1 MDRINGTGFHVQH
14 ANMATSTP
22 DYSLSASAGLGG
34 SMNVPTMTP
43 ADGNVSGVSAGS
55 AGPSNVFEAYFGPA
69 PEGMNA
75 DAVSR
80 IARTNLQL
88 PAYYQGRNL
97 YLERIIS
104 WGVADVEDWPTTAF
118 LPLLPYDGM
127 HFSWSKM
134 QNTPH
139 ILDRVPEEAASRLVT
154 TTMEMNSAS
163 TERYGLA
170 FRMEQYVK

>member
-1 MDRINGTGFHVQH
+1 MTTTGDAYTLSAQ
-14 ANMATSTP
+14 P
-22 DYSLSASAGLGG
+22 SASA
-34 SMNVPTMTP
+34 SMLVPAMKP
-43 ADGNVSGVSAGS
+43 ADGNVSAVYGGS
-55 AGPSNVFEAYFGPA
+55 PGPSNVFEAYFGPA
-69 PEGMNA
+69 PEGMDTHA
-75 DAVSR
+75 MSR
-80 IARTNLQL
+80 VARTNLQL

-154 TTMEMNSAS
+154 TSFEMSSAS

-170 FRMEQYVK
+170 FRMEQ

>member
-1 MDRINGTGFHVQH
+1 
-14 ANMATSTP
+14 MAAQPYNAPDST
-22 DYSLSASAGLGG
+22 LSANPMGTPSMLIPSLG
-34 SMNVPTMTP
+34 PK
-43 ADGNVSGVSAGS
+43 DGNVTGVHGGS
-55 AGPSNVFEAYFGPA
+55 NQPGNIFEAYFGPA
-69 PEGMNA
+69 PEGMDTQA
-75 DAVSR
+75 MSR
-80 IARTNLQL
+80 VARTNLQL

-104 WGVADVEDWPTTAF
+104 WGIADVEDWPTTAF

-154 TTMEMNSAS
+154 TSFEMSSAS

-170 FRMEQYVK
+170 FRMEQ

>member
-1 MDRINGTGFHVQH
+1 MT
-14 ANMATSTP
+14 
-22 DYSLSASAGLGG
+22 DYALAPNPGPGG
-34 SMNVPTMTP
+34 SMLTADMTP
-43 ADGNVSGVSAGS
+43 KDGNVSGVHS
-55 AGPSNVFEAYFGPA
+55 GPGPANLFEAYFGPA

-127 HFSWSKM
+127 HFTWSKM

-170 FRMEQYVK
+170 FRMEQYVCGNRGA